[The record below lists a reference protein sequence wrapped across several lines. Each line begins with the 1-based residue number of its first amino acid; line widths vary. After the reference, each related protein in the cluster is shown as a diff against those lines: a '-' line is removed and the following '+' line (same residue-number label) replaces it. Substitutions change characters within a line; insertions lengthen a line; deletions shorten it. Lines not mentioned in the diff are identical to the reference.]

1 MRRRYRVATRPQE
14 RRERCTRLAAVLASL
29 ACAAALVFVV
39 SRLPRAAFRP
49 SYWLAKLPAP
59 AFLRVERVSTAGLPT
74 APQALVDAALA
85 PRAGRIW
92 LPGAAT
98 WTERELLE
106 RFPFLEAASSTRDW
120 RGRSV
125 TFYAILQTPVA
136 RVTRGGLPSAWLGE
150 SGAVFEA
157 PEGTYPPMALPEV
170 DLGESGDTRL
180 PALPDF
186 LAAASRGLP
195 AKPTRVVRVEGGWSI
210 ETADGTKL
218 EWGTLDWTQEKL
230 TRLSQVL
237 GDAGRRFGSGLTA
250 DLRYFED
257 GKILV
262 RPARVDPAVAMRA
275 RN

>member
-1 MRRRYRVATRPQE
+1 MARPHE
-14 RRERCTRLAAVLASL
+14 RRARRARTATFLALAVGALAVVF
-29 ACAAALVFVV
+29 AARRVPREAL
-39 SRLPRAAFRP
+39 RP
-49 SYWLAKLPAP
+49 GYWLARLPAP
-59 AFLRVERVSTAGLPT
+59 AFLRVERVSAAGLPP
-74 APQALVDAALA
+74 AAQALVDAALA
-85 PRAGRIW
+85 PRAGRTW
-92 LPGAAT
+92 LPGAPT

-106 RFPFLEAASSTRDW
+106 RFPFLEAANPSRDW

-125 TFYAILQTPVA
+125 TFYAILQMPVA
-136 RVTRGGLPSAWLGE
+136 RVARRGKSPAWLGE

-170 DLGESGDTRL
+170 DLGESGDARL